1 MKKILSAVALL
12 LVAALATA
20 GTYSVTTNTAND
32 NRLARHLAR
41 VNKATCASVNLPA
54 NCTQAQ
60 ARNVVADIDVYSS
73 VSDMVDRLIVGG
85 FLKGL
90 KAADTVDDAAQARA
104 AWMAKNDS
112 EKNAVCAL
120 LGLPNGCE
128 AWPR

>member
-1 MKKILSAVALL
+1 MKKTLVLIALL
-12 LVAALATA
+12 AAATAYA
-20 GTYSVTTNTAND
+20 GTYTINTNAAND
-32 NRLARHLAR
+32 SRLARHLAR

-73 VSDMVDRLIVGG
+73 VQDMVDRLIVGG

-90 KAADTVDDAAQARA
+90 KAADTSDDAAQARS
-104 AWMAKNDS
+104 AWMAKTDA

>member
-1 MKKILSAVALL
+1 MKKLLTLAVL
-12 LVAALATA
+12 LVAAVATA

-32 NRLARHLAR
+32 NRLTRHLAR

-54 NCTQAQ
+54 DCTQAQ
-60 ARNVVADIDVYSS
+60 ARDVVAGIDVYSN
-73 VSDMVDRLIVGG
+73 VQDMVDRLIVGG
-85 FLKGL
+85 FLRGL
-90 KAADTVDDAAQARA
+90 RAADTVDDAAQAQA
-104 AWMAKNDS
+104 AWMAKNDA